1 LYTFVCVQQYSG
13 LLLDPSHTTREGSI
27 LATIGTAAP
36 QNGHQKL
43 ERGDRVSLAYQ
54 RLREL
59 IVSGRLAPGARII
72 ETTVAG
78 RLGVSRTPVR
88 AALQR
93 LQQEGYVVVTSP
105 GQQSRMSVAP
115 LTQEDARELFGMVSA
130 VEGLAVNWAARRP
143 AADRREV
150 VEELRAINRSLL
162 DASASRARDVNLVF
176 ELDKTFHRKCVEAG
190 AGPRLLALH
199 DSFKPQSERY
209 GRIYSSALI
218 DEMPTSVDEHEF
230 VIAGIESGD
239 GESAENAMRR
249 NWWNASDRLSR
260 VIDALGEQGSW

>member
-1 LYTFVCVQQYSG
+1 MVSG
-13 LLLDPSHTTREGSI
+13 QH
-27 LATIGTAAP
+27 
-36 QNGHQKL
+36 NGNQPKL
-43 ERGDRVSLAYQ
+43 ERGDRVTLAYN

-59 IVSGRLAPGARII
+59 IVSGRLAPGSRII
-72 ETTVAG
+72 ETAVAS

-93 LQQEGYVVVTSP
+93 LQQEGYVIVASP

-130 VEGLAVNWAARRP
+130 VEGLAANWAAQKPLEQRRAV
-143 AADRREV
+143 AA
-150 VEELRAINRSLL
+150 ELRGLNADLVEA
-162 DASASRARDVNLVF
+162 ASSAVRDVNRVF
-176 ELDKTFHRKCVEAG
+176 DVDMWFHRRVVEAG

-218 DEMPTSVDEHEF
+218 DEIGTSAEEHEQ
-230 VIAGIESGD
+230 VVVGIEEGD
-239 GESAENAMRR
+239 GDAAEQALRR
-249 NWWNASDRLSR
+249 NWWNASERLAR
-260 VIDALGEQGSW
+260 VIVTMGERGSW

>member
-1 LYTFVCVQQYSG
+1 
-13 LLLDPSHTTREGSI
+13 
-27 LATIGTAAP
+27 LATTTAVLG
-36 QNGHQKL
+36 NGQQKL
-43 ERGDRVSLAYQ
+43 ERGDRVSLAYE

-93 LQQEGYVVVTSP
+93 LQQEGYVVVASP

-130 VEGLAVNWAARRP
+130 VEGLAVNWAALRPDTERRAV
-143 AADRREV
+143 AA
-150 VEELRAINRSLL
+150 ELRRLNESLL
-162 DASASRARDVNLVF
+162 EASALRTRDVNLVF
-176 ELDKTFHRKCVEAG
+176 ELDKGFHRRCVEAG
-190 AGPRLLALH
+190 AGPRLIALH

-218 DEMPTSVDEHEF
+218 DEMPTSVDEHEA

-239 GESAENAMRR
+239 GDAAEQAMRR
-249 NWWNASDRLSR
+249 NWWNASDRLSK
-260 VIDALGEQGSW
+260 VIIALGEQGSW

>member
-1 LYTFVCVQQYSG
+1 MAVV
-13 LLLDPSHTTREGSI
+13 E
-27 LATIGTAAP
+27 
-36 QNGHQKL
+36 NGQQKL
-43 ERGDRVSLAYQ
+43 ERGDRVTLAYQ

-72 ETTVAG
+72 ETTVAT

-130 VEGLAVNWAARRP
+130 VEGLAVHWAARRS
-143 AADRREV
+143 DEHRRKVVLELREV
-150 VEELRAINRSLL
+150 NAALL
-162 DASASRARDVNLVF
+162 AASSARTRDVNLVF
-176 ELDKTFHRKCVEAG
+176 ELDKEFHRKCVAAG

-199 DSFKPQSERY
+199 ESFKPQSERY

-218 DEMPTSVDEHEF
+218 EEMATSVEEHDT
-230 VIAGIESGD
+230 VIRGIDAGDPEA
-239 GESAENAMRR
+239 AEQAMRH
-249 NWWNASDRLSR
+249 NWWNASERLSHI
-260 VIDALGEQGSW
+260 IDTLGEQGSW

>member
-1 LYTFVCVQQYSG
+1 LAT
-13 LLLDPSHTTREGSI
+13 I
-27 LATIGTAAP
+27 LATDKVE
-36 QNGHQKL
+36 QKL
-43 ERGDRVSLAYQ
+43 ERGDRVTLAYN

-59 IVSGRLAPGARII
+59 IVGGRLAPGARII
-72 ETTVAG
+72 ETAVAT

-93 LQQEGYVVVTSP
+93 LQQEGYVMVTSP

-143 AADRREV
+143 AEERKAVV
-150 VEELRAINRSLL
+150 VELRRLNQELLE
-162 DASASRARDVNLVF
+162 ASTAQVRDVNLVF
-176 ELDKTFHRKCVEAG
+176 ELDKAFHLRCVEAG

-199 DSFKPQSERY
+199 ESFKPQSERY

-218 DEMPTSVDEHEF
+218 DEMSTSVEEHED
-230 VIAGIESGD
+230 VVRGIEAGD
-239 GESAENAMRR
+239 GDAAEQALRR
-249 NWWNASDRLSR
+249 NWWNASDRLAKI
-260 VIDALGEQGSW
+260 IDTLGEQGSW